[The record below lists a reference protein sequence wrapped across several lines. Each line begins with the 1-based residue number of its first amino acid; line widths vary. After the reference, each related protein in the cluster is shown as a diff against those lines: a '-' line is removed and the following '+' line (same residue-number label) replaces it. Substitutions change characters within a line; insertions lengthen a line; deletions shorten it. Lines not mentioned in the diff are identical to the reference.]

1 LKVVDKLKSEVGMQ
15 HSLSTPP
22 VDDVAEEQPTF
33 CVYHPRVET
42 NLRCNRCGDP
52 ICVRCAVLT
61 PVGYR
66 CRNCVKQQQSV
77 FYTGLSVDYIIAAV
91 ITLPLA
97 AIGAVIVSYLGIFL
111 AIFISPVAGVLVADA
126 SWRAVGRRRSRYLW
140 LVVCGAIVAATVGVV
155 LYQGGFLAGRGLL
168 RSMGLRLDLVL
179 YVVMA
184 VSAAYSRLRLG

>member
-1 LKVVDKLKSEVGMQ
+1 VDELKSAKVRKQ
-15 HSLSTPP
+15 DSPSTPP
-22 VDDVAEEQPTF
+22 VDDVAGETPTF

-42 NLRCNRCGDP
+42 NLRCNKCGDP

-66 CRNCVKQQQSV
+66 CRNCVKQQQAV
-77 FYTGLSVDYIIAAV
+77 FYTGLSVDYIVAAIV
-91 ITLPLA
+91 SLPLA
-97 AIGAVIVSYLGIFL
+97 AIGAVIVAYLGIFL
-111 AIFISPVAGVLVADA
+111 AIFISPVAGVVVADA

-168 RSMGLRLDLVL
+168 GAVGFRLDLVL

>member
-1 LKVVDKLKSEVGMQ
+1 VRRSHLR
-15 HSLSTPP
+15 SLCCAHAGGLPLS
-22 VDDVAEEQPTF
+22 Q
-33 CVYHPRVET
+33 
-42 NLRCNRCGDP
+42 LR
-52 ICVRCAVLT
+52 
-61 PVGYR
+61 
-66 CRNCVKQQQSV
+66 SV

-97 AIGAVIVSYLGIFL
+97 AIGAIIVSYLGIFL
-111 AIFISPVAGVLVADA
+111 AIFISPVAGVVVADA

-168 RSMGLRLDLVL
+168 RAVGFRLDLIL